1 MMTIPE
7 HKIKFKIQIKK
18 RGEEKNVK
26 KLVAV
31 LIILFFVSSC
41 LAVGMTFAKQDK
53 TQGNDQKRS
62 GAEKKADLV
71 VDGLSNM
78 EDFRG
83 AFPTTKLL
91 TAPRLEA
98 PLGGVSFGELSFQP
112 WRCPSVTFDPASA
125 TIVVPTDYPT
135 IQQAIDN
142 ASAGDTIYVYNGTY
156 AENLIIPTNLTLI
169 GEGRDVTVIDGRGA
183 DCIRVT
189 AADVE
194 IKGFTIYNGSAG
206 IYVEADDATITV
218 FNNNISGNAN
228 GGVQINASN
237 RIVANITCNVISANG
252 CDCGWVLTGGGIRMY
267 VNASDGTINA
277 TIRDNNIEWNRCGGI
292 RLGWWGASQGMYGGG
307 PLSYQRVCGDITA
320 IIDNNIISNNRDGS
334 IRIKAL
340 DTIDA
345 TVTSNYIVCIEE
357 TRAGGLVRIGF
368 VSANDDDDPSED
380 YAYPTTSVTATISGN
395 TIECGNYSDN
405 VNTGGMIRILANET
419 INATVNDNYLHG
431 GYNIG
436 GVIRI
441 GWGGWGLYEGSY
453 TKDVAARVINNTLNF
468 ASNLTA
474 GDWPNTGG
482 LIRIVA
488 QNTIDAAVNEN
499 RIFGSGNTGGVIHI
513 GYKYAW
519 AFPLTKEVTAAVI
532 GNYLDCGNASD
543 EVNIG
548 GFIRIVANDTINAT
562 VNDNY
567 LRGGYYIGGGIR
579 IGHWGSR
586 NNYEYL
592 PTTNVTARVINNT
605 LNFTDYDDLGGAIW
619 ITAQENLDTAVNEN
633 RIYGNNI
640 NPTQSGQDLL
650 AGGGIR
656 IGWLANAQWPSGAP
670 GPYPPCRNVTATVN
684 DNAIAPCNGGAIRIM
699 ANDTLDATVMN
710 NSASGN
716 KGSGIRI
723 GFFCWDNLNYSTP
736 IVRATVVNNTVTN
749 NNGSGIHVSA
759 QDNLT
764 LVMFGNTLVNNTY
777 CNSPRKTSEYVAS
790 GSGLYVE
797 GESEFA
803 IHFNNFDGNSEYGL
817 LNGNLAE
824 TVDARHNWWG
834 SSDGPHASPGSGDNV
849 SANITYEPWLG
860 APLVL
865 PAVLHEALGAGA
877 DQEVDAS
884 AEADTKVTVTT
895 TGETELYVAK
905 YASQPFPEEP
915 FPGTALGKY
924 IDILA
929 TDPDKVTWP
938 VYVELSYTDAEVAA
952 AGVDESALG
961 LYYYKPGNTFHRCSN
976 TGVNTEA
983 NYIWANVTE
992 TEAGALAGKEFGA
1005 GSSNPSE
1012 RAPILTPL
1020 GLLALLGLLTLIA
1033 AVSIVR
1039 KREGK

>member
-1 MMTIPE
+1 M
-7 HKIKFKIQIKK
+7 K
-18 RGEEKNVK
+18 RI
-26 KLVAV
+26 VAV
-31 LIILFFVSSC
+31 VLVLFFVSSC

-53 TQGNDQKRS
+53 TQGNDQKRL
-62 GAEKKADLV
+62 GAEKKNDQV
-71 VDGLSNM
+71 TEGLSDM

-83 AFPTTKLL
+83 AFPTAKVL

-98 PLGGVSFGELSFQP
+98 PLGEVSFQP
-112 WRCPSVTFDPASA
+112 WRCPSVTFDPAGA
-125 TIVVPTDYPT
+125 TIVVPTDYQT

-142 ASAGDTIYVYNGTY
+142 ASAGDTIFVYNGTY
-156 AENLIIPTNLTLI
+156 AENLIIPINLTLI

-183 DCIRVT
+183 DGITVT

-194 IKGFTIYNGSAG
+194 IKGFTIHNGSAG

-218 FNNNISGNAN
+218 LNNNISGNAN

-237 RIVANITCNVISANG
+237 RIEANITCNVISDNG
-252 CDCGWVLTGGGIRMY
+252 CDCGDVFTGGGIRMY
-267 VNASDGTINA
+267 VNASTGTINA

-292 RLGWWGASQGMYGGG
+292 RLGWWGASKGTYGSGL
-307 PLSYQRVCGDITA
+307 LSYQRVCGTITA
-320 IIDNNIISNNRDGS
+320 SIDNNIISNNRDGS

-345 TVTSNYIVCIEE
+345 TVTTNYIGCIEE
-357 TRAGGLVRIGF
+357 TQAGGLVRIGF
-368 VSANDDDDPSED
+368 VSDYDDDPTED
-380 YAYPTTSVTATISGN
+380 YGYPTASVTATISGN
-395 TIECGNYSDN
+395 TIECGNYSDE

-441 GWGGWGLYEGSY
+441 GWVGWGLYDGSS
-453 TKDVAARVINNTLNF
+453 TKDVAATVINNTLNF

-474 GDWPNTGG
+474 GDFPNTGG

-488 QNTIDAAVNEN
+488 QDTIDAAVNEN

-513 GYKYAW
+513 GYLGVSSD
-519 AFPLTKEVTAAVI
+519 FPPTNEVTAAVI
-532 GNYLDCGNASD
+532 GNYLDCGNASNK
-543 EVNIG
+543 VNIG
-548 GFIRIVANDTINAT
+548 GFIRIVAQDTINAT

-567 LRGGYYIGGGIR
+567 IRGGYYIGGGIR
-579 IGHWGSR
+579 IGHWGDQS
-586 NNYEYL
+586 YKYL

-605 LNFTDYDDLGGAIW
+605 LNFTDYDDLGGSIW
-619 ITAQENLDTAVNEN
+619 ITAQENLDTTVNGN

-656 IGWLANAQWPSGAP
+656 IGWWGGAQWAIS
-670 GPYPPCRNVTATVN
+670 PCRNVTATVN
-684 DNAIAPCNGGAIRIM
+684 DNVIGPCNGGAIRIM

-716 KGSGIRI
+716 RGSGIRI
-723 GFFCWDNLNYSTP
+723 GYFCWNYYNYSTP
-736 IVRATVVNNTVTN
+736 TVRATVVNNTVTD

-777 CNSPRKTSEYVAS
+777 CNKLGGGYVAS

-824 TVDARHNWWG
+824 TIDATHNWWG

-865 PAVLHEALGAGA
+865 PAVRHEALGAGA
-877 DQEVDAS
+877 DQEVNAS

-895 TGETELYVAK
+895 TGETEFYVAK

-929 TDPDKVTWP
+929 TDPDNVTWP

-952 AGVDESALG
+952 AGVDESTLG
-961 LYYYKPGNTFHRCSN
+961 LYYYEPENTFHRCSD
-976 TGVNTEA
+976 TGVNAEA

-1005 GSSNPSE
+1005 GSGNPSA

-1020 GLLALLGLLTLIA
+1020 GVLALLGLLAVIA
-1033 AVSIVR
+1033 AISILR